1 MTGDAGEVVRA
12 RALAATGRPAEAAAI
27 LDRVL
32 AASPDD
38 RGALLARATLHSED
52 REWEQAL
59 ALNERAAA
67 AWPRSAEALNALAR
81 CLHHLGR
88 DEEAL
93 ERAEAARSLLP
104 EGDNFVQTAAVY
116 LTLVWCLRELRRYR
130 EAIALAEEGLHRMP
144 DGVLAEWARV
154 LEDDLVEAEKEEC

>member
-1 MTGDAGEVVRA
+1 MTVDAGEVVRA
-12 RALAATGRPAEAAAI
+12 QALAATGRTGEAMEI

-32 AASPDD
+32 AEAPDD
-38 RGALLARATLHSED
+38 RGALLARAALY
-52 REWEQAL
+52 WEERDWERAL
-59 ALNERAAA
+59 ALNERAAG

-93 ERAEAARSLLP
+93 RHAEAARRLLP
-104 EGDNFVQTAAVY
+104 EGDNYVQTAAVY
-116 LTLVWCLRELRRYR
+116 LTLIWCLREMRRYR

-154 LEDDLVEAEKEEC
+154 LEDDLVEAEKDEC